1 MDWYVPISI
10 LPGIGMLIVS
20 STNQMLT
27 ISSELGGLLTCK
39 CSPLQHKI
47 ARLKIVQLGRI
58 TRANTFMYIA
68 AASFMSSGILGAFLN
83 VEHTAMLT
91 IPDYL
96 FIVGALF
103 VLVGLILLIDFAY
116 KTIIIRKFQFSNNH
130 LLEER
135 QPGNAEPATDAKN
148 KSL

>member
-1 MDWYVPISI
+1 
-10 LPGIGMLIVS
+10 
-20 STNQMLT
+20 
-27 ISSELGGLLTCK
+27 
-39 CSPLQHKI
+39 
-47 ARLKIVQLGRI
+47 
-58 TRANTFMYIA
+58 
-68 AASFMSSGILGAFLN
+68 LGAFLN

-130 LLEER
+130 LFEKR
-135 QPGNAEPATDAKN
+135 QPGGHAEPETDVKN